1 MSRPGEKKGTIEYLY
16 TSTVFEAIVIVFQ
29 SKRDFS
35 HYRLN
40 GRPITVFFIVNV
52 SHLCLLSDNIVKVAN
67 KAFLLGGIAKEMS
80 AQTTERMHLTKVLN
94 VSLSTASLAGKKA
107 KADRIIVLCRSV
119 VTEHFR
125 FKAGHWNDN

>member
-16 TSTVFEAIVIVFQ
+16 TSTVFKAIVIVFQ
-29 SKRDFS
+29 SKGDFS

-80 AQTTERMHLTKVLN
+80 A
-94 VSLSTASLAGKKA
+94 
-107 KADRIIVLCRSV
+107 
-119 VTEHFR
+119 
-125 FKAGHWNDN
+125 